1 MWPVRM
7 LFALL
12 LPAAMITA
20 NAEERTARGTETE
33 TAATN
38 CPGTGSCD
46 NTEKVGDG
54 HCHDENNSCNCN
66 WDGGDCCGAKV
77 STGFCTHCMCLGPI
91 ENQDKSPTT
100 SEVEGKK
107 DAGADEGV

>member
-1 MWPVRM
+1 MWPLRT

-12 LPAAMITA
+12 LAAAMIA
-20 NAEERTARGTETE
+20 AKAEERIKSGTETE
-33 TAATN
+33 TAASN
-38 CPGTGSCD
+38 CPGTDSCD

-77 STGFCTHCMCLGPI
+77 STGFCTYCMCL
-91 ENQDKSPTT
+91 ESYKSSAT
-100 SEVEGKK
+100 SEGEREKKTGK
-107 DAGADEGV
+107 DEGV